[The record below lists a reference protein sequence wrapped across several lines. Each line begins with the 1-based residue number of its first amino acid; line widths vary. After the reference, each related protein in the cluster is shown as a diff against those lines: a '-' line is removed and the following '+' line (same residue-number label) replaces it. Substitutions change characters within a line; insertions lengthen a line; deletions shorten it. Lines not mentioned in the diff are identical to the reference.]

1 MSAPANLR
9 KSMPL
14 VAAFVDDMREA
25 FGADVINPQ
34 IRRGMAGEIGFWA
47 SENGVEIGTE
57 IIFDYVDK
65 YQRPTIIAINQL
77 DHEKANFQSTLEEAK
92 KFF

>member
-1 MSAPANLR
+1 MSAPVNLR

-14 VAAFVDDMREA
+14 VTAFIDDFREA

-47 SENGVEIGTE
+47 SENGVEVGTKFPE
-57 IIFDYVDK
+57 PRYVITAAQMIFEKREKDK
-65 YQRPTIIAINQL
+65 
-77 DHEKANFQSTLEEAK
+77 
-92 KFF
+92 

>member
-9 KSMPL
+9 EVMPL

-47 SENGVEIGTE
+47 SENGVEIGTKFPE
-57 IIFDYVDK
+57 PRYVVTAAQMVLKQPKKDK
-65 YQRPTIIAINQL
+65 ESR
-77 DHEKANFQSTLEEAK
+77 E
-92 KFF
+92 